1 MNKFL
6 ISLLAGAA
14 GMIML
19 SGCGAGSSSSDS
31 STVTE
36 STVVA
41 ADTAVADSIV
51 PEPAPELTEEYVTE
65 AFNAIPDHDLDASA
79 EKYFSK
85 AFYRDL
91 KEAFAVP
98 TNVPGGIGD
107 EEFLYYFIS
116 GQDDCADDY
125 GVKSVKITSE
135 NTADVRFK
143 CFDVITHKLTFAL
156 EDGRYVITDF
166 DGVAAQVARYLKN
179 AHRIFAGD
187 GARKILADSGVPETD
202 ELYSFYLKEV
212 KAYKSAYGIK

>member
-14 GMIML
+14 GL
-19 SGCGAGSSSSDS
+19 ALLPGCGAGNGSSDS
-31 STVTE
+31 AALKE
-36 STVVA
+36 SAAVA
-41 ADTAVADSIV
+41 ADTAVADSTA
-51 PEPAPELTEEYVTE
+51 PEATPELTEEYVVE
-65 AFNAIPDHDLDASA
+65 AFNAIPDHELDASA

-98 TNVPGGIGD
+98 SNEPGGIGD
-107 EEFLYYFIS
+107 EEFLYYFVT
-116 GQDDCADDY
+116 GGDDLADDY
-125 GVKSVKITSE
+125 GVKSVKITSD

-143 CFDVITHKLTFAL
+143 SFEITTHKLTFAI

-166 DGVAAQVARYLKN
+166 DGAAAQVAAYLRN

-187 GARKILADSGVPETD
+187 GARKILADCGIPETD
-202 ELYSFYLKEV
+202 ELYSSYLKEV